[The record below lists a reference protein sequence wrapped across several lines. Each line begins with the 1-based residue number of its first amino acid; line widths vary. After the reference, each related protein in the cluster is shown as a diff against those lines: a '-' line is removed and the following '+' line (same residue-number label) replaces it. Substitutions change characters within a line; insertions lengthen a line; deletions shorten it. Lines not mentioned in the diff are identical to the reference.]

1 MRVGADYRGA
11 PPSLPSL
18 KPHSTEYML
27 HAVIMAGGS
36 GTRFWPA
43 SRQVKPKQLLKMGGQ
58 RTMLQ
63 TTFDR
68 LNGLVSSEHV
78 LVLTNQQLAEAVVH
92 QLPDLPLEHVVGEPF
107 KRDTAPCIGVA
118 ASLVKAADPDGIM
131 IVMPSDHVIEPRAEF
146 HRAVKAAVQLIESD
160 PKRIVTFG
168 IRPSYPAES
177 FGYIQRS
184 EPIACQPGIAAFG
197 VDRFREKPD
206 RKTAEEYLE
215 AGTFYWNSGIFLWK
229 ASTILDA
236 LQEFEPEMYSHIE
249 KIASGIGT
257 RDFPNVFRDNF
268 EKIKGKSIDFAVM
281 ERYSNVAVIETPFSW
296 DDVGS
301 WQAMARLIKPDEFGN
316 AVDGPYLGID
326 SEQMIIRSEA
336 DHLVVT
342 IGMKETIVVHTN
354 DATLVAPKT
363 EEERVREVVKQLAE
377 LGHQQYL

>member
-1 MRVGADYRGA
+1 
-11 PPSLPSL
+11 
-18 KPHSTEYML
+18 
-27 HAVIMAGGS
+27 
-36 GTRFWPA
+36 
-43 SRQVKPKQLLKMGGQ
+43 
-58 RTMLQ
+58 MLQ

-68 LNGLVSSEHV
+68 LQGLVSSEHV
-78 LVLTNQQLAEAVVH
+78 LVLTNEKLADAVVA

-118 ASLVKAADPDGIM
+118 ASLVRAADPDGIM
-131 IVMPSDHVIEPRAEF
+131 IVMPSDHVIEPRVEF
-146 HRAVKAAVQLIESD
+146 HRAVRAAVQLIEAD
-160 PKRIVTFG
+160 PERIVTFG

-184 EPIACQPGIAAFG
+184 EPIACQPGISAFG
-197 VDRFREKPD
+197 VERFREKPD

-229 ASTILDA
+229 ASTILQA
-236 LQEFEPEMYSHIE
+236 LKQFEPMMYSHIE
-249 KIASGIGT
+249 EIAAGIGT
-257 RDFPNVFRDNF
+257 RDFPAKFREHF

-281 ERYSNVAVIETPFSW
+281 ERYTNVSVIETPFSW

-326 SEQMIIRSEA
+326 SEQMIIRSES

-342 IGMKETIVVHTN
+342 IGMRETIVVHTS

-363 EEERVREVVKQLAE
+363 EEERVREVVKQLTE
-377 LGHQQYL
+377 LGHRQYL

>member
-11 PPSLPSL
+11 SPSFPSL
-18 KPHSTEYML
+18 KPHSTEFML

-43 SRQVKPKQLLKMGGQ
+43 SRQVKPKQLLKMGSQ

-78 LVLTNQQLAEAVVH
+78 LVLTNQQLSEAVIQ

-236 LQEFEPEMYSHIE
+236 LREFEPEMYSHIE

-257 RDFPNVFRDNF
+257 RDFPNVFRENF

-281 ERYSNVAVIETPFSW
+281 ERYPNVAVIETPFSW

>member
-1 MRVGADYRGA
+1 
-11 PPSLPSL
+11 
-18 KPHSTEYML
+18 ML

-78 LVLTNQQLAEAVVH
+78 LVLTNQQLAEAVVS

-168 IRPSYPAES
+168 IRPSYAAES

-236 LQEFEPEMYSHIE
+236 LHEFEPEMYSHIE

-257 RDFPNVFRDNF
+257 RDFPAVFRENF

-281 ERYSNVAVIETPFSW
+281 ERYPNVAVIETPFSW

>member
-1 MRVGADYRGA
+1 
-11 PPSLPSL
+11 
-18 KPHSTEYML
+18 ML